1 MLKVFAALLM
11 ASLVAF
17 TVLTYKRWEG
27 EPPQVAFDRDFKALG
42 RNPAFNVTVQDAG
55 TGLKHVSIRLKQ
67 NNQDIVLADEDL
79 DRTPS
84 KVYDV
89 GKLINEKYKV
99 QEGPASVNISASD
112 HAMRNLFRGNQ
123 TVATKDFVFHITPPR
138 LEVLEGQHYINQ
150 GGSECVVYRVS
161 ESVETSGVRVGERFF
176 PGYPING
183 ADKNLR
189 FALFALEYDWPMDAP
204 LKVVARD
211 SAGNEVTAEFWH
223 KVFPKKFRSR
233 TSHWKTAS
241 FRRWFRRSPDT
252 RRKSKIRAIR

>member
-161 ESVETSGVRVGERFF
+161 DDATTSGVQVGPFF
-176 PGYPING
+176 YPGFPANL
-183 ADKNLR
+183 ADKKVR
-189 FALFALEYDWPMDAP
+189 FALFALEYDQAADTPM
-204 LKVVARD
+204 KVVARD
-211 SAGNEVTAEFWH
+211 EAGNEASADFWH
-223 KVFPKKFRSR
+223 KVFPKGFRSR
-233 TSHWKTAS
+233 DIPIDDA
-241 FRRWFRRSPDT
+241 FL
-252 RRKSKIRAIR
+252 